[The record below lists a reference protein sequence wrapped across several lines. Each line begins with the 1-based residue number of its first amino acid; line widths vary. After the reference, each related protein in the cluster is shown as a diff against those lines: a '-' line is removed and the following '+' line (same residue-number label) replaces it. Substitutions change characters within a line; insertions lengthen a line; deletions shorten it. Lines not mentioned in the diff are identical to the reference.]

1 MNRVNAHRCGKQ
13 THVDERVPSNR
24 VHARVKG
31 TETKRNEQDDDD
43 DDSDDVVKHSN
54 DDDDASDAPNDA
66 NASDDDATDA
76 PNDDVVVAKT
86 RGEVGRCKLGTK
98 DEGVYFGTVVGVVP
112 RRHGRG
118 RRSGVGSLFIRG

>member
-1 MNRVNAHRCGKQ
+1 MN
-13 THVDERVPSNR
+13 
-24 VHARVKG
+24 ARVKG

-43 DDSDDVVKHSN
+43 SDYVVKHSN
-54 DDDDASDAPNDA
+54 DDDDAIDAP
-66 NASDDDATDA
+66 SDDDNDDA
-76 PNDDVVVAKT
+76 PDDDEADASDDVVVAKT
-86 RGEVGRCKLGTK
+86 RGDAGRCKLGSK